1 MRILVG
7 LGNPGP
13 RYSGTRHNAGFLVLD
28 EVAARAG
35 ASFQRGRDAD
45 TARTRYTFDV
55 PRSPDATDADPERV
69 AVVGVS
75 PPQATERR
83 IIDLLLV
90 KPRSYMNLSG
100 RVVQAQLARSRAK
113 PSEVLVIH
121 DDLDMPLG
129 RLRFKTGGGAGG
141 QRGVQDVIRA
151 IGPAFLRLKVGIG
164 RPPEGWTTESWVL
177 SRFREDER
185 ALVSDV
191 VKAAADAVDTL
202 LREGLDAAMNQ
213 ANGLR
218 LGEA

>member
-1 MRILVG
+1 
-7 LGNPGP
+7 
-13 RYSGTRHNAGFLVLD
+13 
-28 EVAARAG
+28 
-35 ASFQRGRDAD
+35 
-45 TARTRYTFDV
+45 
-55 PRSPDATDADPERV
+55 V

-164 RPPEGWTTESWVL
+164 RPPEGWTIESWVL

>member
-28 EVAARAG
+28 EVAARTG

-45 TARTRYTFDV
+45 TVRVRYVFDAPTAPAV
-55 PRSPDATDADPERV
+55 FDADGGGAAAERP
-69 AVVGVS
+69 A
-75 PPQATERR
+75 ERR
-83 IIDLLLV
+83 VQDLILV
-90 KPRSYMNLSG
+90 KPRSFMNLSG
-100 RVVQAQLARSRAK
+100 KVAQAVLARSRAK
-113 PSEVLVIH
+113 PSDLLVIH
-121 DDLDMPLG
+121 DDLDLPLG

-141 QRGVQDVIRA
+141 QRGVQDVIHA

-164 RPPEGWTTESWVL
+164 RPPDGWTTEAWVL

-185 ALVSDV
+185 TLVDGV
-191 VKAAADAVDTL
+191 VRAAADAVETF

-218 LGEA
+218 LDEADEA